1 MFLIPCSMSSSLA
14 CGEEKKKESVCGEGL
29 SLTCVIGIYIV
40 QADINHIYQDKHCKI
55 GFIF

>member
-1 MFLIPCSMSSSLA
+1 MSSSLA

-29 SLTCVIGIYIV
+29 SLTCVIGIYTV